1 MVEHP
6 NHDNG
11 LVDRG
16 IRNCLVEE
24 PDIYEDTSSLEPSQ
38 HPCFVSCQSLDR
50 FDRAKWISSNDLPLS
65 FRFLYLPFNKAFL
78 LYNKED

>member
-24 PDIYEDTSSLEPSQ
+24 PDIYEDTSSLEPGQ
-38 HPCFVSCQSLDR
+38 YPGFVSC
-50 FDRAKWISSNDLPLS
+50 
-65 FRFLYLPFNKAFL
+65 
-78 LYNKED
+78 